1 MKKQS
6 CLLLAAGMILPVFAD
21 PVLKVGTFQSKG
33 ASLEQPS
40 LVEGNKRVGL
50 RELYGSMF
58 AGQDFKIGV
67 YAGKEEICRI
77 YFLGKFRGSWG
88 FPFKTIP
95 GKEKIA
101 IDRRKSTISYCKE
114 YQLPDKRLAQ
124 FRFTLAP
131 EGPGRVRLSW
141 DPGIPEKELS
151 NIPNFELKPVVE
163 LPLRYR
169 EGGFRLAEQQKI
181 QGCIFRAITSEDYA
195 KIRRLPIV
203 CCGMSSM
210 RIPGATTFLNENLV
224 RRSLEALRLSSCRT
238 FGVIAPFSMD
248 ETKRCF
254 PERLFRLAPDYGLS
268 IREEWKYSP
277 DRIPGISP
285 VLDMKAFGCHAMER
299 FRALKER
306 PDGLLVFSD
315 DLVGGITLA
324 LYRHGIRI
332 PEDIRLVIHRTVES
346 REICPFPCIFVESSI
361 AEMAEMFVRNL
372 QMLYAGKKIPSSLLG
387 CEIRRYD
394 L

>member
-1 MKKQS
+1 MAIMDSIILNRSEKSIRSQVTGYYRLKIKSGELPPGSHLPSAQQ
-6 CLLLAAGMILPVFAD
+6 LA
-21 PVLKVGTFQSKG
+21 
-33 ASLEQPS
+33 
-40 LVEGNKRVGL
+40 
-50 RELYGSMF
+50 RELGTAETNIHHAMTELVREGLITRRPRIGSVVRKQIRKITGAAIYLDHLHLRRGESFTYPFVDALKKSFAEYG
-58 AGQDFKIGV
+58 IEPHVV
-67 YAGKEEICRI
+67 YA
-77 YFLGKFRGSWG
+77 F
-88 FPFKTIP
+88 
-95 GKEKIA
+95 
-101 IDRRKSTISYCKE
+101 D
-114 YQLPDKRLAQ
+114 
-124 FRFTLAP
+124 P
-131 EGPGRVRLSW
+131 EQGMR
-141 DPGIPEKELS
+141 D
-151 NIPNFELKPVVE
+151 LK
-163 LPLRYR
+163 L
-169 EGGFRLAEQQKI
+169 LAEQQKI